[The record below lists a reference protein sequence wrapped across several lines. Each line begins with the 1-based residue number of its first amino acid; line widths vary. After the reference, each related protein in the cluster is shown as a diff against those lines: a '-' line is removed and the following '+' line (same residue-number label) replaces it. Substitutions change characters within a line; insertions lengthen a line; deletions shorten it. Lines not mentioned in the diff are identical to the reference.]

1 MNDDRLAQLSSDML
15 ACRYTVKKLLRR
27 IFDLELDTET
37 SSEDKMPEI
46 KKIKDEM
53 MKVGEDI
60 AKINQEIRLLRDYN
74 VN

>member
-1 MNDDRLAQLSSDML
+1 MNEDRQLQLSSDML
-15 ACRYTVKKLLRR
+15 VCKYTVKKLLRR

-37 SSEDKMPEI
+37 SSEEKMAEI

-53 MKVGEDI
+53 MKVGAEID
-60 AKINQEIRLLRDYN
+60 KVKKEIRLLGNYN

>member
-1 MNDDRLAQLSSDML
+1 MNEDRRTQLSTDML
-15 ACRYTVKKLLRR
+15 ACRYTVKKLLGR

-37 SSEDKMPEI
+37 SSEEKLSEM

-53 MKVGEDI
+53 VKVSAEID
-60 AKINQEIRLLRDYN
+60 KIKKEIRLLGNYN

>member
-1 MNDDRLAQLSSDML
+1 MNDERRTQLSTDML
-15 ACRYTVKKLLRR
+15 ACRYAVKKLLGR

-37 SSEDKMPEI
+37 SSEEKLSEM

-53 MKVGEDI
+53 MKVSAEID
-60 AKINQEIRLLRDYN
+60 KIKKEIKLLGNYN

>member
-1 MNDDRLAQLSSDML
+1 MNEDRRIQLSSNML
-15 ACRYTVKKLLRR
+15 ACKYTVKKLLRR

-37 SSEDKMPEI
+37 STEEKMSEI

-53 MKVGEDI
+53 TKVGAEID
-60 AKINQEIRLLRDYN
+60 KIKKEIRLLGNYN

>member
-1 MNDDRLAQLSSDML
+1 MNDERLAQLSSNML
-15 ACRYTVKKLLRR
+15 ACRHTVKKLLRR

-37 SSEDKMPEI
+37 SSEEKMPEI

-53 MKVGEDI
+53 MKVGVEID
-60 AKINQEIRLLRDYN
+60 KINQEIRLLRNYN